1 MGPWPAIALHL
12 MCLMLQEQ
20 SSGMDEAN
28 SNKESA
34 TGQLQGSRQA
44 RGSGCH
50 GLIEQAI
57 KGEND
62 STLRDTPLCP

>member
-44 RGSGCH
+44 RGYGCH
-50 GLIEQAI
+50 GLNEQAI
-57 KGEND
+57 KGEMD
-62 STLRDTPLCP
+62 STLHDTPLCT